1 MTPMFKR
8 PGPPPLPDSCY
19 CTKCGAIVKNV
30 EVGLTKKM
38 INRGMTEYMCLTC
51 LAEFTGLSEDE
62 LLRKAEQF
70 KRMGCILFN

>member
-8 PGPPPLPDSCY
+8 PQGAPLPDSCY
-19 CTKCGAIVKNV
+19 CMNCKAELKNV

-38 INRGMTEYMCLTC
+38 INRGATQYMCLTC
-51 LAEFTGLSEDE
+51 LAEFTGLSEEE

-70 KRMGCILFN
+70 KKMGCILF